1 MLTTMDQREP
11 LLPED
16 CETGFDREKILV
28 GERVDTATQ
37 YEESYEEL
45 RQHALRPDRGE
56 SRASEKFEC
65 LSPPLLKGNQAVPDA
80 YLNQKESF

>member
-1 MLTTMDQREP
+1 MDQREP
-11 LLPED
+11 LL
-16 CETGFDREKILV
+16 GLRVVVQVVAEKILV